1 MNVSEIYERGDKVG
15 LVFRISDL
23 YRVSISSKF
32 PETRLSRD
40 LPSGALRLN
49 YRTDNLTFPVF
60 REYYRKKNKIKPN
73 GGEKFKKVNH
83 ARLIPNCYKQNHPN
97 DTSFESLNDIRATLD
112 RDPEK

>member
-40 LPSGALRLN
+40 LPNGALRLN

-60 REYYRKKNKIKPN
+60 REYYRKKNKMVVKN
-73 GGEKFKKVNH
+73 LGKS
-83 ARLIPNCYKQNHPN
+83 
-97 DTSFESLNDIRATLD
+97 TMLD
-112 RDPEK
+112 